1 MMKYMCSENSMNLWM
16 DTVGAAPV
24 RSSLEKPYLEKN
36 PENGPRIM
44 EAIENGK
51 GTPKVPYFNSVLTYV
66 DDAMEQVYYDQS
78 NAKTALNEAAEK
90 VQEEIDNQ

>member
-1 MMKYMCSENSMNLWM
+1 M
-16 DTVGAAPV
+16 
-24 RSSLEKPYLEKN
+24 
-36 PENGPRIM
+36 
-44 EAIENGK
+44 
-51 GTPKVPYFNSVLTYV
+51 PYFNSVLTYV